1 MNMLRKGFTLIEL
14 LIVIT
19 IIAILAGAAIPYVA
33 DYVEQSKVSRC
44 KVDMSR
50 VRDALTRWELD
61 RSIWP
66 SDETSPAKLVGP
78 YLQKAAVDPWG
89 KPYKIDGYRSLV
101 YSCGPNQNDDK
112 GTGDDI
118 AQAFRPRMAATKVQW
133 VDNTG
138 DGTIDIGDSI
148 VISCTRPVLSTSL
161 SASTPGSGDQ
171 ITLDGGDTI
180 ADVCGTSAEAQGR
193 KAVFIIDT
201 AFPTATPAIGSTVS
215 VGTAANQ
222 TSSISDESTVSG
234 VAWSAAQALKLD
246 DYLVLQSE

>member
-1 MNMLRKGFTLIEL
+1 MLRKGFTLIEL

-89 KPYKIDGYRSLV
+89 QPYKIDGYRSLV
-101 YSCGPNQNDDK
+101 YSCGPNQADDN

-118 AQAFRPRMAATKVQW
+118 AQAFRPRMAATKVLW

-148 VISCTRPVLSTSL
+148 VISCTRPVLSPLT
-161 SASTPGSGDQ
+161 AGTSGDQ
-171 ITLDGGDTI
+171 ITFDGGNTLDS
-180 ADVCGTSAEAQGR
+180 VSGTSAEAQGR
-193 KAVFIIDT
+193 KAVFVIDT
-201 AFPTATPAIGSTVS
+201 AFGTTPAIGSTVS
-215 VGTAANQ
+215 IGVGTTQNG
-222 TSSISDESTVSG
+222 SVNDESTLAG
-234 VAWSAAQALKLD
+234 VAWSAAQALKVD

>member
-89 KPYKIDGYRSLV
+89 QPYKINGFRSIV
-101 YSCGPNQNDDK
+101 YSYGPNQTNDS
-112 GTGDDI
+112 GAGDDI
-118 AQAFRPRMAATKVQW
+118 SLTFRPRMAATKVQW
-133 VDNTG
+133 IDNTG
-138 DGTIDIGDSI
+138 DGTIDVGDSI
-148 VISCTRPVLSTSL
+148 VISCTRPVLSTL
-161 SASTPGSGDQ
+161 LDVASGKQ
-171 ITLDGGDTI
+171 ITFTGNDTLDSVVTDSP
-180 ADVCGTSAEAQGR
+180 SAEGR
-193 KAVFIIDT
+193 KAVFVIGS
-201 AFPTATPAIGSTVS
+201 AFVATPNPGSTVS
-215 VGTAANQ
+215 VGTAADK
-222 TSSISDESTVSG
+222 TKSISDESTAVSG
-234 VAWSAAQALKLD
+234 VAWSAAQALKAD